1 MNFIVRQ
8 RLFCFLQKRI
18 SDLYQLRLWQAGL
31 QLLPIEKEELLKLLW
46 ILKLESFLVNKLLKV

>member
-8 RLFCFLQKRI
+8 RPFCFLQKRI
-18 SDLYQLRLWQAGL
+18 SDLCQLKLWQAGL